1 MASTPDFEFASPT
14 AITAGAETASTM
26 HEILGEMGCERP
38 LLVTDPN
45 LVDVGVTEPIEA
57 GLDANGVEYSLFDG
71 VVPNPKAE
79 TVEAAAT
86 QFEEGE
92 CDSIV
97 AIGGGSS
104 IDTAKSASVLAE
116 HGGEIQ
122 HYYGPYTVP
131 GPISFPTVAVPTTA
145 GTGSEVTPAAVVS
158 DPNAEQK
165 MSILSEEIAPTVA
178 VLDPTLLTSLPPQVT
193 AGTGMDALTQAIMP
207 YLSPGANELLPGAN
221 PITDAYALQAVRLIG
236 ENLPKATAG
245 ADLEAYANMQFA
257 TTMGG
262 IAFTNA
268 GLGLVHAMSHT
279 VGGFFDTPHG
289 LTNGVLLP
297 HVLRFTRIAREA
309 EFAELASAL
318 GRPTDGLSRREA
330 SLELVYAVEELLSDL
345 DLPTGLGDLG
355 VEEDALEDLA
365 EATVT
370 REAFLA
376 ENSPRTASEEDVLDI
391 FEQAY

>member
-1 MASTPDFEFASPT
+1 MVTTTDFEFASPT
-14 AITAGAETASTM
+14 TITAGAETASGI
-26 HEILGEMGCERP
+26 HEVLGEFGAERP
-38 LLVTDPN
+38 LLVTDSN
-45 LVDVGVTEPIEA
+45 LVEVGVLDPIEA
-57 GLDANGVEYSLFDG
+57 ALEANELEYSVFDG
-71 VVPNPKAE
+71 VVPNPKAKTIE
-79 TVEAAAT
+79 GAAT
-86 QFEEGE
+86 QFEEAE

-104 IDTAKSASVLAE
+104 IDTAKCTSILAE

-131 GPISFPTVAVPTTA
+131 GPITVPTVAVPTTA

-158 DPNAEQK
+158 DPEAEQK
-165 MSILSEEIAPTVA
+165 MSILAEEIAPSIA

-207 YLSPGANELLPGAN
+207 YLSPGANDLAPGAN
-221 PITDAYALQAVRLIG
+221 PITDAFALQAVRLIG

-245 ADLEAYANMQFA
+245 DDVDAYANMQIA
-257 TTMGG
+257 TTLGG

-289 LTNGVLLP
+289 ITNGVLLP
-297 HVLRFTRIAREA
+297 HVLRYTRIAREE

-330 SLELVYAVEELLSDL
+330 SMELVVAVEDMLTDL
-345 DLPTGLGDLG
+345 DLPTRLRDLG
-355 VEEDALEDLA
+355 VEEDALEELA
-365 EATVT
+365 EAAVT
-370 REAFLA
+370 REFFLV
-376 ENSPRTASEEDVLDI
+376 ENSPRNASEEDVLEI
-391 FEQAY
+391 FQQAY